1 MGNYYFQEVI
11 LLENINTFL
20 NIFFTDLMKTDF
32 EHWLEEGMRSHVFV
46 SHCESNI
53 LIFHIV

>member
-32 EHWLEEGMRSHVFV
+32 EHWVEGMTSHVFV